1 MCKNVSIMFI
11 KRIFKKL
18 YFKKYSLFTKQIQ
31 IIDRILT
38 ASLALVFRFSGGS
51 YGINFLGF
59 SIPQRKRKNILVCRK
74 TQIFVV
80 YNIKIIVL

>member
-1 MCKNVSIMFI
+1 MFI

-38 ASLALVFRFSGGS
+38 AGLALVFRFSSGS

-59 SIPQRKRKNILVCRK
+59 SIP
-74 TQIFVV
+74 
-80 YNIKIIVL
+80 